1 MYQTMSKE
9 LTKKAVEMLL
19 SGATLV
25 GEPCPYCKG
34 VRIMKD
40 GSALCVTCGKEAKE
54 EKVESIL
61 SKTHQKTESTS
72 IDNLDRKIKD
82 LTEDL
87 QKEKDYEKQKQ
98 ILNALNEIIAIKEK
112 LKTL

>member
-1 MYQTMSKE
+1 MSKE

-19 SGATLV
+19 KGATLL

-54 EKVESIL
+54 EKMESIL
-61 SKTHQKTESTS
+61 SKTPQKTESTS
-72 IDNLDRKIKD
+72 INNLDQKIKD

>member
-1 MYQTMSKE
+1 MSND

-19 SGATLV
+19 KGATLV
-25 GEPCPYCKG
+25 REPCPYCKG

-61 SKTHQKTESTS
+61 SKTEQKKEHTS
-72 IDNLDRKIKD
+72 IDNLDRKIKE

-98 ILNALNEIIAIKEK
+98 ILYAIN
-112 LKTL
+112 

>member
-1 MYQTMSKE
+1 MSKE

-19 SGATLV
+19 KGATLV

-34 VRIMKD
+34 VRIMKN

-61 SKTHQKTESTS
+61 SKTPQKTESTS

-87 QKEKDYEKQKQ
+87 QKEKSYEKQKQ
-98 ILNALNEIIAIKEK
+98 ILNTLNEIIAIKEK

>member
-1 MYQTMSKE
+1 MSND

-19 SGATLV
+19 KGATLV
-25 GEPCPYCKG
+25 REPCPYCKG

-61 SKTHQKTESTS
+61 SKTEQKKEHTS
-72 IDNLDRKIKD
+72 IDNLDRKIKE

-98 ILNALNEIIAIKEK
+98 ILYAINEIIAIKEK

>member
-1 MYQTMSKE
+1 MSKE

-54 EKVESIL
+54 EKVGTIL
-61 SKTHQKTESTS
+61 TKTEQKTESS
-72 IDNLDRKIKD
+72 PIDNLDRKIKE

-87 QKEKDYEKQKQ
+87 QKEKDYEKQKP
-98 ILNALNEIIAIKEK
+98 ILYAINEIIAIKEK